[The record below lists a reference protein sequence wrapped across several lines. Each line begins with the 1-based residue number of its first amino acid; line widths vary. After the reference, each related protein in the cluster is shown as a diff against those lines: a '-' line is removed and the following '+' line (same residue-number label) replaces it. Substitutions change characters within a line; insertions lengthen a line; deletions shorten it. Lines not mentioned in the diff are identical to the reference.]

1 MFAGLEQATQ
11 LAFMFRFFVSSAAK
25 VAQVSSSV
33 APEQH
38 NTWLLNGVWP
48 CGYCECN
55 PTSSCHSWGDNTEKC
70 CDVVNHE
77 HIICLSLTVC

>member
-38 NTWLLNGVWP
+38 NKWLLNGV
-48 CGYCECN
+48 
-55 PTSSCHSWGDNTEKC
+55 
-70 CDVVNHE
+70 
-77 HIICLSLTVC
+77 